1 MKQEPAPMRML
12 PLAVAVSS
20 FLLATAAP
28 DRLEIPQGAHLLL
41 RMVNSVNTR
50 TAQEGDYVYLRTASP
65 IAVGGRIIV
74 PVNSYVQGVVS
85 HARRSGR
92 VAGRAELGIRL
103 ETLTLPGGKVVK
115 FSPRLRSV
123 DSDESQQKVDR
134 QENFINQGADT
145 ARDARSIA
153 ILAGTGAS
161 IGGIA
166 DRSWS
171 GAGIGAGVGS
181 AVGLATVLA
190 GRGREVELRQGR
202 TLDVTFDRPVALE

>member
-103 ETLTLPGGKVVK
+103 
-115 FSPRLRSV
+115 
-123 DSDESQQKVDR
+123 
-134 QENFINQGADT
+134 
-145 ARDARSIA
+145 
-153 ILAGTGAS
+153 
-161 IGGIA
+161 
-166 DRSWS
+166 
-171 GAGIGAGVGS
+171 
-181 AVGLATVLA
+181 
-190 GRGREVELRQGR
+190 
-202 TLDVTFDRPVALE
+202 